1 MGKINAGYYEK
12 TIEHVSLAYDGKIKA
27 LQPALKLYLAKAAY
41 VRSLGVPLGIT
52 KDCFSERVW
61 LTHGHTRYG
70 LSLNHTQRRKR
81 WILRNW

>member
-52 KDCFSERVW
+52 KDCFS
-61 LTHGHTRYG
+61 
-70 LSLNHTQRRKR
+70 
-81 WILRNW
+81 